1 MTIKDIET
9 RSAEIREAMT
19 SEDADLK
26 SLIEEAKELKTRKAE
41 LIAEQKEKELE
52 AEVRKAEMSAVIE
65 GKGEVIEK
73 KEKTEMAEVEVR
85 NSKEYIDAYAKYI
98 KTEDATECRALLSE
112 NVAGGTVPV
121 PEMVYDIVKT
131 AWERDGIMA
140 LVKKTYVKGNLKV
153 GFELSSDGAVIH
165 TEGGNAID
173 PENLLIGVVNLVPQS
188 IKKLVA
194 VSDEVLDLD
203 LSGEAFL
210 RYIYDE
216 IAYQIA
222 KKVASTLLGIIEA
235 CGTVSTAT
243 CPSVPVVTE
252 ATIGIDT
259 VAKAMAELSAEAS
272 NPVVV
277 LNRSTWGALKSA
289 QAQASYGY
297 DPFEGLKVVFNNDV
311 KAYGVATSGDTYMIV
326 GDFEQGAI
334 ANFPNGGEIKFK
346 FDDMSG
352 AAADMVNI
360 IGRQFVGLGV
370 VANDSFV
377 KVQK

>member
-112 NVAGGTVPV
+112 NGSGTVPV

-131 AWERDGIMA
+131 AWERDGIMS
-140 LVKKTYVKGNLKV
+140 LVKKTYIKGNLKV
-153 GFELSSDGAVIH
+153 GFEVSSDGAVIH
-165 TEGGNAID
+165 TEGGDPID
-173 PENLLIGVVNLVPQS
+173 PENLVLGAVTLVPQS
-188 IKKLVA
+188 VKKLVQI
-194 VSDEVLDLD
+194 SDEALD

-252 ATIGIDT
+252 GTIGIDT

-289 QAQASYGY
+289 QAQANYAY
-297 DPFEGLKVVFNNDV
+297 DPFEGLDKVFCNDLP
-311 KAYGVATSGDTYMIV
+311 AYAVATTGDTYMIV
-326 GDFEQGAI
+326 GDFGQGAI
-334 ANFPNGGEIKFK
+334 ANFPNGAEIKFK

-352 AAADMVNI
+352 ASADMVDI

-370 VANDSFV
+370 VACDSFV

>member
-1 MTIKDIET
+1 MTIKEIET

-73 KEKTEMAEVEVR
+73 KEKTEMTETVEVR

-165 TEGGNAID
+165 TEGGSAIN

-194 VSDEVLDLD
+194 VSDEVVDLT
-203 LSGEAFL
+203 GESFL

-252 ATIGIDT
+252 GTIGIDT

-289 QAQASYGY
+289 QAQAKYGY

-311 KAYGVATSGDTYMIV
+311 KAYAVATSGDTYMIV

-352 AAADMVNI
+352 ASADMVNI

-377 KVQK
+377 KVKK

>member
-9 RSAEIREAMT
+9 RTAEIREAMT

-112 NVAGGTVPV
+112 NGSGTVLV
-121 PEMVYDIVKT
+121 PDMVYDIVKT
-131 AWERDGIMA
+131 AWEKDGIMA
-140 LVKKTYVKGNLKV
+140 LVKKTYIKGNLKV
-153 GFELSSDGAVIH
+153 GFEVSSDGAVIH
-165 TEGGNAID
+165 TEGGDPID
-173 PENLLIGVVNLVPQS
+173 PENLVLGAVTLVPQS
-188 IKKLVA
+188 VKKLVQI
-194 VSDEVLDLD
+194 SDEALD

-252 ATIGIDT
+252 GTIGIDT

-277 LNRSTWGALKSA
+277 LNRSTWGAIKSA
-289 QAQASYGY
+289 QADANYAY

-311 KAYGVATSGDTYMIV
+311 KAYGVATTGDTYMIV

-352 AAADMVNI
+352 ASADMVNI

>member
-1 MTIKDIET
+1 MTIKEIET

-52 AEVRKAEMSAVIE
+52 AEVRKAEMSAVVE

-112 NVAGGTVPV
+112 NGSGTVPV

-165 TEGGNAID
+165 TEGGDPID
-173 PENLLIGVVNLVPQS
+173 PENLVLGAVTLVPQS
-188 IKKLVA
+188 VKKLVQI
-194 VSDEVLDLD
+194 SDEALD

-252 ATIGIDT
+252 GTIGIDT

-311 KAYGVATSGDTYMIV
+311 KAYGVATTGDTYMIV

>member
-1 MTIKDIET
+1 MTIKEIET

-73 KEKTEMAEVEVR
+73 KEKTEMTETVEVR

-112 NVAGGTVPV
+112 NGGGTVLV
-121 PEMVYDIVKT
+121 PDMVYDIVKT
-131 AWERDGIMA
+131 AWERDAIMN
-140 LVKKTYVKGNLKV
+140 LVRKTYIKGNLKV
-153 GFELSSDGAVIH
+153 GFELSSDGAVVH
-165 TEGGNAID
+165 TEGGNAIN
-173 PENLLIGVVNLVPQS
+173 PENLLLGAVTLTASS
-188 IKKLVA
+188 IKKLVRI
-194 VSDEVLDLD
+194 SDEALDLAPAD
-203 LSGEAFL
+203 FL
-210 RYIYDE
+210 EYIYDE
-216 IAYQIA
+216 VAYQIS
-222 KKVASTLLGIIEA
+222 KKASQVLLGIIEA

-252 ATIGIDT
+252 GTVGIDT
-259 VAKAMAELSAEAS
+259 VAKAMAELSAEAT

-277 LNRSTWGALKSA
+277 LNRSTWGAIKSA
-289 QAQASYGY
+289 QAKANYAY
-297 DPFEGLKVVFNNDV
+297 DPFEGLDKVFCNDLP
-311 KAYGVATSGDTYMIV
+311 AYAVATTGDTYMIV
-326 GDFEQGAI
+326 GDFGHGAI

-352 AAADMVNI
+352 ASADMVDI

-370 VANDSFV
+370 VAPDAFV

>member
-1 MTIKDIET
+1 MTIKEIET

-112 NVAGGTVPV
+112 NGSGTVLV
-121 PEMVYDIVKT
+121 PDMVYDIVKT
-131 AWERDGIMA
+131 AWEKDGIMA
-140 LVKKTYVKGNLKV
+140 LVKKTYIKGNLKV
-153 GFELSSDGAVIH
+153 GFEVSSDGAVIH
-165 TEGGNAID
+165 TEGGDPID
-173 PENLLIGVVNLVPQS
+173 PENLVLGAVTLVPQS
-188 IKKLVA
+188 VKKLVQI
-194 VSDEVLDLD
+194 SDEALD

-252 ATIGIDT
+252 GTIGIDT

-289 QAQASYGY
+289 QANASYGY

-352 AAADMVNI
+352 ASADMVNI

>member
-1 MTIKDIET
+1 MTIKEIET

-112 NVAGGTVPV
+112 NGSGTVLV
-121 PEMVYDIVKT
+121 PDMVYDIVKT
-131 AWERDGIMA
+131 AWEKDGIMA
-140 LVKKTYVKGNLKV
+140 LVKKTYIKGNLKV
-153 GFELSSDGAVIH
+153 GFEVSSDGAVIH
-165 TEGGNAID
+165 TEGDDPID
-173 PENLLIGVVNLVPQS
+173 PENLVLGAVTLVPQS
-188 IKKLVA
+188 VKKLVQI
-194 VSDEVLDLD
+194 SDEALD

-259 VAKAMAELSAEAS
+259 VAKAMAKLSAEAS

-277 LNRSTWGALKSA
+277 LNRGTWGALKSA
-289 QAQASYGY
+289 QAQAKYGY

-311 KAYGVATSGDTYMIV
+311 KAYAVASSGDTYMIV

>member
-1 MTIKDIET
+1 MTIKDIEMRT
-9 RSAEIREAMT
+9 AEIREAMT

-26 SLIEEAKELKTRKAE
+26 ALIEEAKELKTRKAE
-41 LIAEQKEKELE
+41 ILEETRKAMIE
-52 AEVRKAEMSAVIE
+52 AETRKKEMAEVIS
-65 GKGEVIEK
+65 GKGETIEL
-73 KEKTEMAEVEVR
+73 KESKEMAEVEVR
-85 NSKEYIDAYAKYI
+85 NTKEYIDAYAKYI

-112 NVAGGTVPV
+112 NATNGTVLV
-121 PEMVYDIVKT
+121 PDMVYDIVKT
-131 AWERDGIMA
+131 AWERDAIMN
-140 LVKKTYVKGNLKV
+140 LVRKTYIKGNLKV
-153 GFELSSDGAVIH
+153 GFEISSDGAVVH

-173 PENLLIGVVNLVPQS
+173 PENLVLGAVTLTASS
-188 IKKLVA
+188 IKKLVRI
-194 VSDEVLDLD
+194 SDEALDLAPAD
-203 LSGEAFL
+203 FL
-210 RYIYDE
+210 EYIYDE
-216 IAYQIA
+216 VAYQIS
-222 KKVASTLLGIIEA
+222 KKASQVLLGIIEA

-259 VAKAMAELSAEAS
+259 VAKAMAELSAEAT

-289 QAQASYGY
+289 QAQAKYAY
-297 DPFEGLKVVFNNDV
+297 DPFEGLDKVFCNDLP
-311 KAYGVATSGDTYMIV
+311 AYAVATTGDTYMIV
-326 GDFEQGAI
+326 GDFGHGAI

>member
-41 LIAEQKEKELE
+41 LITEQKEKELE

-73 KEKTEMAEVEVR
+73 KEKAEMAEVEVR

-112 NVAGGTVPV
+112 NGSGTVLV
-121 PEMVYDIVKT
+121 PDMVYDIVKT
-131 AWERDGIMA
+131 AWEKDGIMA
-140 LVKKTYVKGNLKV
+140 LVKKTYIKGNLKV
-153 GFELSSDGAVIH
+153 GFEVSSDGAVIH
-165 TEGGNAID
+165 TEGDVAID
-173 PENLLIGVVNLVPQS
+173 PENLLLGAVTLVPQS
-188 IKKLVA
+188 IKKLVQI
-194 VSDEVLDLD
+194 SDEALD
-203 LSGEAFL
+203 LSGESFL

-252 ATIGIDT
+252 GTIGIDT

-277 LNRSTWGALKSA
+277 LNRGTWGALKSA

-311 KAYGVATSGDTYMIV
+311 KAYAVATSGDTYMIV
-326 GDFEQGAI
+326 GDFGQGAI

-352 AAADMVNI
+352 ASADMVNI

>member
-1 MTIKDIET
+1 MTIKEIET

-112 NVAGGTVPV
+112 NGSGTVLV

-131 AWERDGIMA
+131 AWEKDGIMA
-140 LVKKTYVKGNLKV
+140 LVKKTYIKGNLKV
-153 GFELSSDGAVIH
+153 GFEVSSDGAVIH
-165 TEGGNAID
+165 TEGDVAID
-173 PENLLIGVVNLVPQS
+173 PENLVLGAVTLVPQS
-188 IKKLVA
+188 VKKLVQI
-194 VSDEVLDLD
+194 SDEALD

-222 KKVASTLLGIIEA
+222 KEVASTLLGIIEA

-259 VAKAMAELSAEAS
+259 VAKAMAKLSAEAS

-277 LNRSTWGALKSA
+277 LNRGTWGALKSA

-311 KAYGVATSGDTYMIV
+311 KAYAVATTGDTYMVV

-352 AAADMVNI
+352 ASADMVNI

>member
-112 NVAGGTVPV
+112 NGSGTVPV

-165 TEGGNAID
+165 TEGGNAIN

-194 VSDEVLDLD
+194 VSDEVVDLT
-203 LSGEAFL
+203 GESFL

-252 ATIGIDT
+252 GTIGIDT

-352 AAADMVNI
+352 ASADMVNI

>member
-1 MTIKDIET
+1 MTIKEIET

-98 KTEDATECRALLSE
+98 KTGKDAECRALLSE
-112 NVAGGTVPV
+112 NGSGTVPV

-165 TEGGNAID
+165 TEGDVAID

-188 IKKLVA
+188 IKKLIA
-194 VSDEVLDLD
+194 VSDEVVDLT
-203 LSGEAFL
+203 GESFL

-216 IAYQIA
+216 IAYQIS

-252 ATIGIDT
+252 GTIGIDT

-289 QAQASYGY
+289 QANANYGY

-352 AAADMVNI
+352 ASADMVNI

>member
-1 MTIKDIET
+1 MTIKEIET

-112 NVAGGTVPV
+112 NGSGTVLV
-121 PEMVYDIVKT
+121 PDMVYDIVKT
-131 AWERDGIMA
+131 AWERDAIMN
-140 LVKKTYVKGNLKV
+140 LVRKTYIKGNLKV
-153 GFELSSDGAVIH
+153 GFELSSDGAVVH

-173 PENLLIGVVNLVPQS
+173 PENLVLGAVTLTASS
-188 IKKLVA
+188 IKKLVRI
-194 VSDEVLDLD
+194 SDEALDLAPAD
-203 LSGEAFL
+203 FL
-210 RYIYDE
+210 EYIYDE
-216 IAYQIA
+216 VAYQIS
-222 KKVASTLLGIIEA
+222 KKASQVLLGIIEA

-252 ATIGIDT
+252 GTIGIDT
-259 VAKAMAELSAEAS
+259 VAKAMAELSAEAT

-277 LNRSTWGALKSA
+277 LNRSTWGAIKSA
-289 QAQASYGY
+289 QAQANYAY
-297 DPFEGLKVVFNNDV
+297 DPFEGLDKVFCNDLP
-311 KAYGVATSGDTYMIV
+311 AYAVATTGDTYMIV
-326 GDFEQGAI
+326 GDFGHGAI

-352 AAADMVNI
+352 AAADMVDI

-370 VANDSFV
+370 VAPDAFV

>member
-1 MTIKDIET
+1 MTIKEIET

-73 KEKTEMAEVEVR
+73 KEKTEMAETVEVR

-112 NVAGGTVPV
+112 NGGGTVLV
-121 PEMVYDIVKT
+121 PDMVYDIVKT
-131 AWERDGIMA
+131 AWERDAIMN
-140 LVKKTYVKGNLKV
+140 LVRKTYIKGNLKV
-153 GFELSSDGAVIH
+153 GFELSSDGAVVH
-165 TEGGNAID
+165 TEGGDPID
-173 PENLLIGVVNLVPQS
+173 PENLLLGATLLTASS
-188 IKKLVA
+188 IKKLVRI
-194 VSDEVLDLD
+194 SDEALDLAPAD
-203 LSGEAFL
+203 FL

-216 IAYQIA
+216 VAYQISKKASQVLLA
-222 KKVASTLLGIIEA
+222 KIEA

-252 ATIGIDT
+252 ATVGIDT
-259 VAKAMAELSAEAS
+259 VAKAMAELSAEAT

-277 LNRSTWGALKSA
+277 LNRSTWGAIKSA
-289 QAQASYGY
+289 QAQANYAY
-297 DPFEGLKVVFNNDV
+297 DPFEGLDKVFCNDLP
-311 KAYGVATSGDTYMIV
+311 AYAVATTGDTYMIV
-326 GDFEQGAI
+326 GDFGQGAI
-334 ANFPNGGEIKFK
+334 ANFPNGAEIKFK

-352 AAADMVNI
+352 ASADMVDI

-370 VANDSFV
+370 VACDAFV

>member
-1 MTIKDIET
+1 MTIKEIET

-52 AEVRKAEMSAVIE
+52 AEVRKAEMRAVIE

-73 KEKTEMAEVEVR
+73 KEKVEMTVEVR

-112 NVAGGTVPV
+112 NGSGTVLV
-121 PEMVYDIVKT
+121 PDMVYDIVKT
-131 AWERDGIMA
+131 AWEKDGIMS
-140 LVKKTYVKGNLKV
+140 LVKKTYIKGNLKV
-153 GFELSSDGAVIH
+153 GFEVSSDGAVIH
-165 TEGGNAID
+165 TEGGDPID
-173 PENLLIGVVNLVPQS
+173 PENLVLGAVTLVPQS
-188 IKKLVA
+188 VKKLVQI
-194 VSDEVLDLD
+194 SDEALD

-222 KKVASTLLGIIEA
+222 KEVASTLLGIIEA

-259 VAKAMAELSAEAS
+259 VAKAMAKLSAEAS

-277 LNRSTWGALKSA
+277 LNRGTWGALKSA

-311 KAYGVATSGDTYMIV
+311 KAYAVATTGDTYMVV

-352 AAADMVNI
+352 ASADMVNI

>member
-1 MTIKDIET
+1 MTIKEIET

-112 NVAGGTVPV
+112 NGSGTVLV
-121 PEMVYDIVKT
+121 PDMVYDIVKT
-131 AWERDGIMA
+131 AWEKDGIMA
-140 LVKKTYVKGNLKV
+140 LVKKTYIKGNLKV
-153 GFELSSDGAVIH
+153 GFEVSSDGAVIH
-165 TEGGNAID
+165 TEGDVAID
-173 PENLLIGVVNLVPQS
+173 PENLVLGAVTLVPQS
-188 IKKLVA
+188 VKKLVQI
-194 VSDEVLDLD
+194 SDEALD

-252 ATIGIDT
+252 GTIGIDT
-259 VAKAMAELSAEAS
+259 VAKAMAELSAEAT

-289 QAQASYGY
+289 QAGANYGY

-311 KAYGVATSGDTYMIV
+311 KAYAVATSGDTYMIV

-352 AAADMVNI
+352 ASADMVNI

>member
-112 NVAGGTVPV
+112 NGSGTVLV
-121 PEMVYDIVKT
+121 PDMVYDIVKT
-131 AWERDGIMA
+131 AWEKDGIMA
-140 LVKKTYVKGNLKV
+140 LVKKTYIKGNLKV
-153 GFELSSDGAVIH
+153 GFEVSSDGAVIH
-165 TEGGNAID
+165 TEGGDPID
-173 PENLLIGVVNLVPQS
+173 PENLVLGAVTLVPQS
-188 IKKLVA
+188 VKKLVQI
-194 VSDEVLDLD
+194 SDEALD

-252 ATIGIDT
+252 GTIGIDT

-289 QAQASYGY
+289 QANASYGY

-352 AAADMVNI
+352 ASADMVNI

>member
-112 NVAGGTVPV
+112 NGSGTVLV
-121 PEMVYDIVKT
+121 PDMVYDIVKT

-140 LVKKTYVKGNLKV
+140 LVKKTYIKGNLKV
-153 GFELSSDGAVIH
+153 GFEVSSDGAVIH
-165 TEGGNAID
+165 TEGDVAID
-173 PENLLIGVVNLVPQS
+173 PENLVLGAVTLVPQS
-188 IKKLVA
+188 VKKLVQI
-194 VSDEVLDLD
+194 SDEALD

-252 ATIGIDT
+252 GTIGIDT

-311 KAYGVATSGDTYMIV
+311 KAYGVATTGDTYMIV

-352 AAADMVNI
+352 ASADMVNI

>member
-1 MTIKDIET
+1 MTIKEIET

-52 AEVRKAEMSAVIE
+52 AEVRKAEMRAVIE

-73 KEKTEMAEVEVR
+73 KEKVEMTVEVR

-112 NVAGGTVPV
+112 NGSGTVLV
-121 PEMVYDIVKT
+121 PDMVYDIVKT
-131 AWERDGIMA
+131 AWEKDGIMA
-140 LVKKTYVKGNLKV
+140 LVKKTYIKGNLKV
-153 GFELSSDGAVIH
+153 GFEVSSDGAVIH
-165 TEGGNAID
+165 TEGGDPID
-173 PENLLIGVVNLVPQS
+173 PENLVLGAVTLVPQS
-188 IKKLVA
+188 VKKLVQI
-194 VSDEVLDLD
+194 SDEALD

-252 ATIGIDT
+252 GTIGIDT

-277 LNRSTWGALKSA
+277 LNRGTWGALKSA
-289 QAQASYGY
+289 QAQANYGY

-311 KAYGVATSGDTYMIV
+311 KAYAVATSGDTYMIV

-352 AAADMVNI
+352 ASADMVNI

>member
-1 MTIKDIET
+1 MTIKEIET

-112 NVAGGTVPV
+112 NGSGTVLV
-121 PEMVYDIVKT
+121 PDMVYDIVKT
-131 AWERDGIMA
+131 AWEKDGIMA
-140 LVKKTYVKGNLKV
+140 LVKKTYIKGNLKV
-153 GFELSSDGAVIH
+153 GFEVSSDGAVIH
-165 TEGGNAID
+165 TEGDVAID
-173 PENLLIGVVNLVPQS
+173 PENLVLGAVTLVPQS
-188 IKKLVA
+188 VKKLVQI
-194 VSDEVLDLD
+194 SDEALD

-252 ATIGIDT
+252 GTIGIDT

-277 LNRSTWGALKSA
+277 LNRGTWGALKSA

-311 KAYGVATSGDTYMIV
+311 KAYAVATSGDTYMIV

-352 AAADMVNI
+352 ASADMVNI

-377 KVQK
+377 KVKK

>member
-1 MTIKDIET
+1 MTIKEIET

-112 NVAGGTVPV
+112 NGSGTVLV
-121 PEMVYDIVKT
+121 PDMVYDIVKT
-131 AWERDGIMA
+131 AWEKDGIMS
-140 LVKKTYVKGNLKV
+140 LVKKTYIKGNLKV
-153 GFELSSDGAVIH
+153 GFEVSSDGAVIH
-165 TEGGNAID
+165 TEGGDPID
-173 PENLLIGVVNLVPQS
+173 PENLVLGAVTLVPQS
-188 IKKLVA
+188 VKKLVQI
-194 VSDEVLDLD
+194 SDEALD

-252 ATIGIDT
+252 GTIGIDT
-259 VAKAMAELSAEAS
+259 VAKAMAKLSAEAS

-277 LNRSTWGALKSA
+277 LNRGTWGALKSA
-289 QAQASYGY
+289 QAQAKYGY

-311 KAYGVATSGDTYMIV
+311 KAYAVATTGDTYMIV

-352 AAADMVNI
+352 ASADMVNI

-377 KVQK
+377 KVKK

>member
-1 MTIKDIET
+1 MTIKEIET

-112 NVAGGTVPV
+112 NGSGTVLV
-121 PEMVYDIVKT
+121 PDMVYDIVKT
-131 AWERDGIMA
+131 AWEKDGIMA
-140 LVKKTYVKGNLKV
+140 LVKKTYIKGNLKV
-153 GFELSSDGAVIH
+153 GFEVSSDGAVIH
-165 TEGGNAID
+165 TEGGDPID
-173 PENLLIGVVNLVPQS
+173 PENLVLGAVTLVPQS
-188 IKKLVA
+188 VKKLVQI
-194 VSDEVLDLD
+194 SDEALD

-277 LNRSTWGALKSA
+277 LNRGTWGALKSA
-289 QAQASYGY
+289 QAQAKYGY

-311 KAYGVATSGDTYMIV
+311 KAYAVATTGDTYMVV

-352 AAADMVNI
+352 ASADMVNI

-370 VANDSFV
+370 VAPDAFV

>member
-112 NVAGGTVPV
+112 NGSGTVPV

-165 TEGGNAID
+165 TEGGDPID
-173 PENLLIGVVNLVPQS
+173 PENLVLGAVTLVPQS
-188 IKKLVA
+188 VKKLVQI
-194 VSDEVLDLD
+194 SDEALD

-252 ATIGIDT
+252 GTIGIDT

-352 AAADMVNI
+352 ASADMVNI

>member
-52 AEVRKAEMSAVIE
+52 AEVRKAEMNAVIE

-112 NVAGGTVPV
+112 NGSGTVLV
-121 PEMVYDIVKT
+121 PDMVYDIVKT
-131 AWERDGIMA
+131 AWEKDGIMA
-140 LVKKTYVKGNLKV
+140 LVKKTYIKGNLKV
-153 GFELSSDGAVIH
+153 GFEVSSDGAVVH
-165 TEGGNAID
+165 TEGGNAIN
-173 PENLLIGVVNLVPQS
+173 PENLVLGAVTLVPQS
-188 IKKLVA
+188 VKKLVQI
-194 VSDEVLDLD
+194 SDEALD

-252 ATIGIDT
+252 GTIGIDT

-289 QAQASYGY
+289 QAGASYGY

-352 AAADMVNI
+352 ASADMVNI

>member
-1 MTIKDIET
+1 MTIKEIET

-112 NVAGGTVPV
+112 NGSGTVLV
-121 PEMVYDIVKT
+121 PDMVYDIVKT
-131 AWERDGIMA
+131 AWEKDGIMA
-140 LVKKTYVKGNLKV
+140 LVKKTYIKGNLKV
-153 GFELSSDGAVIH
+153 GFEVSSDGAVIH
-165 TEGGNAID
+165 TEGGDPID
-173 PENLLIGVVNLVPQS
+173 PENLVLGAVTLVPQS
-188 IKKLVA
+188 VKKLVQI
-194 VSDEVLDLD
+194 SDEALD

-252 ATIGIDT
+252 GTIGIDT

-289 QAQASYGY
+289 QANASYGY

-311 KAYGVATSGDTYMIV
+311 KAYGVATTGDTYMIV

-352 AAADMVNI
+352 ASADMVNI

>member
-1 MTIKDIET
+1 MIIKDIET

-73 KEKTEMAEVEVR
+73 KEKVEMTVEVR

-112 NVAGGTVPV
+112 NGSGTVLV
-121 PEMVYDIVKT
+121 PDMVYDIVKT
-131 AWERDGIMA
+131 AWEKDGIMA
-140 LVKKTYVKGNLKV
+140 LVKKTYIKGNLKV
-153 GFELSSDGAVIH
+153 GFEVSSAGAVIH
-165 TEGGNAID
+165 TEGGDPID
-173 PENLLIGVVNLVPQS
+173 PENLVLGAVTLVPQS
-188 IKKLVA
+188 VKKLVQI
-194 VSDEVLDLD
+194 SDEALD

-252 ATIGIDT
+252 GTIGIDT

-289 QAQASYGY
+289 QANASYGY

-311 KAYGVATSGDTYMIV
+311 KAYGVATTGDTYMIV

-352 AAADMVNI
+352 ASADMVNI

>member
-1 MTIKDIET
+1 MTIKEIET

-112 NVAGGTVPV
+112 NGSGTVLV

-131 AWERDGIMA
+131 AWEKDGIMA
-140 LVKKTYVKGNLKV
+140 LVKKTYIKGNLKV
-153 GFELSSDGAVIH
+153 GFEVSSDGAVIH
-165 TEGGNAID
+165 TEGDVAID
-173 PENLLIGVVNLVPQS
+173 PENLVLGAVTLVPQS
-188 IKKLVA
+188 VKKLVQI
-194 VSDEVLDLD
+194 SDEALD

-252 ATIGIDT
+252 GTIGIDT
-259 VAKAMAELSAEAS
+259 VAKAMAELSAEAT

-289 QAQASYGY
+289 QAGANYGY

-311 KAYGVATSGDTYMIV
+311 KAYAVATTGDTYMIV

-352 AAADMVNI
+352 ASADMVNI

>member
-52 AEVRKAEMSAVIE
+52 AEVRKAEMNAVIE

-112 NVAGGTVPV
+112 NGSGTVLV
-121 PEMVYDIVKT
+121 PDMVYDIVKT
-131 AWERDGIMA
+131 AWEKDGIMA
-140 LVKKTYVKGNLKV
+140 LVKKTYIKGNLKV
-153 GFELSSDGAVIH
+153 GFEVSSDGAVVH

-173 PENLLIGVVNLVPQS
+173 PENLVLGAVTLVPQS
-188 IKKLVA
+188 VKKLVQI
-194 VSDEVLDLD
+194 SDEALD

-210 RYIYDE
+210 RYTYDE

-252 ATIGIDT
+252 GTIGIDT

-289 QAQASYGY
+289 QAGASYGY

-352 AAADMVNI
+352 ASADMVNI

>member
-1 MTIKDIET
+1 MTIKEIET

-52 AEVRKAEMSAVIE
+52 AEVRMAEMSAVIE

-112 NVAGGTVPV
+112 NGSGTVLV
-121 PEMVYDIVKT
+121 PDMVYDIVKT
-131 AWERDGIMA
+131 AWEKDGIMA
-140 LVKKTYVKGNLKV
+140 LVKKTYIKGNLKV
-153 GFELSSDGAVIH
+153 GFEVSSDGAVIH
-165 TEGGNAID
+165 TEGGDPID
-173 PENLLIGVVNLVPQS
+173 PENLVLGAVTLVPQS
-188 IKKLVA
+188 VKKLVQI
-194 VSDEVLDLD
+194 SDEALD

-289 QAQASYGY
+289 QAQAKYGY

-311 KAYGVATSGDTYMIV
+311 KAYAVATSGDTYMIV
-326 GDFEQGAI
+326 GDFEQGAV

>member
-1 MTIKDIET
+1 MTIKEIET

-112 NVAGGTVPV
+112 NGGGTVLV
-121 PEMVYDIVKT
+121 PDMVYDIVKT
-131 AWERDGIMA
+131 AWERDAIMN
-140 LVKKTYVKGNLKV
+140 LVRKTYIKGNLKV
-153 GFELSSDGAVIH
+153 GFELSSDGAVVH
-165 TEGGNAID
+165 TEGGDPID
-173 PENLLIGVVNLVPQS
+173 PENLLLGATLLTASS
-188 IKKLVA
+188 IKKLVRI
-194 VSDEVLDLD
+194 SDEALDLAPAD
-203 LSGEAFL
+203 FL

-216 IAYQIA
+216 VAYQISKKASQVLLA
-222 KKVASTLLGIIEA
+222 KIEA

-252 ATIGIDT
+252 ATVGIDT
-259 VAKAMAELSAEAS
+259 VAKAMAELSAEAT

-277 LNRSTWGALKSA
+277 LNRSTWGAIKSA
-289 QAQASYGY
+289 QAQANYAY
-297 DPFEGLKVVFNNDV
+297 DPFEGLDKVFCNDLP
-311 KAYGVATSGDTYMIV
+311 AYAVATTGDTYMIV
-326 GDFEQGAI
+326 GDFGQGAI
-334 ANFPNGGEIKFK
+334 ANFPNGAEIKFK

-352 AAADMVNI
+352 AAADMVDI

-370 VANDSFV
+370 VACDAFV

>member
-112 NVAGGTVPV
+112 NGSGTVLV
-121 PEMVYDIVKT
+121 PDMVYDIVKT
-131 AWERDGIMA
+131 AWEKDGIMA
-140 LVKKTYVKGNLKV
+140 LVKKTYIKGNLKV
-153 GFELSSDGAVIH
+153 GFEVSSDGAVIH
-165 TEGGNAID
+165 TEGGDPID
-173 PENLLIGVVNLVPQS
+173 PENLVLGAVTLVPQS
-188 IKKLVA
+188 VKKLVQI
-194 VSDEVLDLD
+194 SDEALD

-252 ATIGIDT
+252 GTIGIDT

-277 LNRSTWGALKSA
+277 LNRSTWGAIKSA
-289 QAQASYGY
+289 QADANYAY

-311 KAYGVATSGDTYMIV
+311 KAYGVATTGDTYMIV

-352 AAADMVNI
+352 ASADMVNI

>member
-1 MTIKDIET
+1 MTIKEIET

-26 SLIEEAKELKTRKAE
+26 SLIEEAKELKTRKSE

-112 NVAGGTVPV
+112 NGSGTVLV
-121 PEMVYDIVKT
+121 PDMVYDIVKT
-131 AWERDGIMA
+131 AWEKDGIMA
-140 LVKKTYVKGNLKV
+140 LVKKTYIKGNLKV
-153 GFELSSDGAVIH
+153 GFEVSSDGAVIH
-165 TEGGNAID
+165 TEGGDPID
-173 PENLLIGVVNLVPQS
+173 PENLVLGAVTLVPQS
-188 IKKLVA
+188 VKKLVQI
-194 VSDEVLDLD
+194 SDEALD

-277 LNRSTWGALKSA
+277 LNRGTWGALKSA
-289 QAQASYGY
+289 QAQAKYGY

-311 KAYGVATSGDTYMIV
+311 KAYAVATTGDTYMVV

-352 AAADMVNI
+352 ASADMVNI

-370 VANDSFV
+370 VAPDAFV

>member
-1 MTIKDIET
+1 MTIKEIET

-73 KEKTEMAEVEVR
+73 KEKVEMTEKVEVR

-112 NVAGGTVPV
+112 NGGGTVLV
-121 PEMVYDIVKT
+121 PDMVYDIVKT
-131 AWERDGIMA
+131 AWEKDGIMA
-140 LVKKTYVKGNLKV
+140 LVKKTYIKGNLKV
-153 GFELSSDGAVIH
+153 GFEVSSDGAVIH
-165 TEGGNAID
+165 TEGGDPID
-173 PENLLIGVVNLVPQS
+173 PENLVLGAVTLVPQS
-188 IKKLVA
+188 VKKLVQI
-194 VSDEVLDLD
+194 SDEALD

-259 VAKAMAELSAEAS
+259 VAKAMAKLSAEAS

-277 LNRSTWGALKSA
+277 LNRGTWGALKSA

-311 KAYGVATSGDTYMIV
+311 KAYAVATTGDTYMVV

-352 AAADMVNI
+352 ASADMVNI